1 MTPRLKPGF
10 YVRAVIRRAEAAG
23 AHAYLTKKGSEEAG
37 AVYLSILGPG
47 GAQTVLSQAYR
58 GDGERVWL
66 RPLGEICDGERA
78 RAYFEKQMRLDPDLW
93 ILEIEDRE
101 GRSFVDEPIV

>member
-10 YVRAVIRRAEAAG
+10 YVRALIRRAESAG
-23 AHAYLTKKGSEEAG
+23 ASAMVLKKGSEEAG
-37 AVYLSILGPG
+37 AVYLSLLQPSGM
-47 GAQTVLSQAYR
+47 QTVLSQAYA
-58 GDGERVWL
+58 GEGERVWL
-66 RPLGEICDGERA
+66 RPLGEECDAVRA

-101 GRSFVDEPIV
+101 GRSFVDEKIV